1 MTLKTIKLAVL
12 ALLAVP
18 ILLLQG
24 AHSAAALDF
33 RCVEPSRY
41 RNLLQIFNDDPT
53 AFFSYFNLARRP
65 LPPHESCRALLV
77 TGTIGD
83 GAADALLDRVI
94 EGRGWLGVLYLSFDG
109 TNVEEEAKL
118 ATVVRQFSL
127 KTYEVRGP
135 VYFYQPDFAVRWTPT
150 VGKAGLLSAG
160 ATNDPS
166 SLDAGLAAFMNRRDR
181 VLKLDPNRYACA
193 DGCRVVWAAGVN
205 RQNNSSTAKSVAPDP
220 ADKEAVARLR
230 LRTVLSYRIDRNRL
244 PAANEPLLSRPWEQ
258 IPPTPPATADAL
270 RKECDAEMSVA
281 AALEARFGDV
291 FTEAIGKKLTP
302 TAVTSLIPHLNGL
315 KRAGFRLQQCL
326 AAAHEKMRLARYEAQ
341 CPKTCDRAALRK
353 SLAKS
358 ARDLL
363 DGADAI

>member
-1 MTLKTIKLAVL
+1 MSTIRSG
-12 ALLAVP
+12 
-18 ILLLQG
+18 ILLLVAVPVLLFQG
-24 AHSAAALDF
+24 AHSAAALEF
-33 RCVEPSRY
+33 SCIEPSRY
-41 RNLLQIFNDDPT
+41 RNLLQVFNDDPA
-53 AFFSYFNLARRP
+53 AFFSYFSLARRP

-109 TNVEEEAKL
+109 TNLEEEAKL

-135 VYFYQPDFAVRWTPT
+135 NYFYQPDFAVRWTPT

-160 ATNDPS
+160 TANDPS
-166 SLDAGLAAFMNRRDR
+166 SLDTGLAAFMNRPDR
-181 VLKLDPNRYACA
+181 ALKLDPKRYACA
-193 DGCRVVWAAGVN
+193 DGCRIVWAAGVN
-205 RQNNSSTAKSVAPDP
+205 RQNNSSTAKPAAPDP
-220 ADKEAVARLR
+220 ADKEAIARAR

-244 PAANEPLLSRPWEQ
+244 PAADEPLLSRPWEQ
-258 IPPTPPATADAL
+258 IPVTPPATAAAI

-281 AALEARFGDV
+281 MALEARFGDV
-291 FTEAIGKKLTP
+291 FTEAIGKKLAP
-302 TAVTSLIPHLNGL
+302 AAVASLVPHLNAL

-326 AAAHEKMRLARYEAQ
+326 AAAHEKLRLARYEAQ
-341 CPKTCDRAALRK
+341 CPKTCDRAALRE
-353 SLAKS
+353 SISKS
-358 ARDLL
+358 ARELL